1 MRNLDPVFR
10 TALERL
16 EPVLYKHGLSVAAEC
31 HYPEAFGSAYV
42 EYTRRNLRLRL
53 MWDGR
58 DRWLWAQYVRPEG
71 NAHAPSE
78 SYLALETELP
88 VEGAQRLS
96 EALAGRRVEELAQRL
111 DAFLG
116 SECAA

>member
-16 EPVLYKHGLSVAAEC
+16 EPVLYKHGLSVAAEWHC
-31 HYPEAFGSAYV
+31 PEAFGSAYV
-42 EYTRRNLRLRL
+42 DYKRQNLRLRL
-53 MWDGR
+53 MWDGK

-71 NAHAPSE
+71 NAHVPSE
-78 SYLALETELP
+78 GYLALETELP
-88 VEGAQRLS
+88 AGSAQRLS
-96 EALAGRRVEELAQRL
+96 EALAGRRVDELAQRL
-111 DAFLG
+111 HAFLG